1 MALSVLPSFSTCI
14 RRMSR
19 SSSDSSALSKT
30 AKFETKQLSG
40 PNCWACNTCSPHIC
54 RVVAQEDI
62 QVDFIPL
69 PSAARIYFIEFELR
83 DRERCRPSGR
93 GWFSCPA
100 PSTDSERL
108 QKFSTTKFG
117 GLYRRVF
124 LNDYLHGSL
133 LLLDFLRSFVTSKVW
148 HGNPVAP
155 FSPSFNVVDA
165 RIRRQLTQM
174 FDLYFGDESAIPIDQ
189 HLRDIYKL
197 DVQPASKRPR
207 DEEDD
212 SAGDLHKRL
221 KEKTVLAG
229 VKTGVPTGSG
239 TKFQAR
245 QEQFILR
252 PSTTA
257 SEVIQR
263 YASVLAASSSFLDE

>member
-1 MALSVLPSFSTCI
+1 MA
-14 RRMSR
+14 
-19 SSSDSSALSKT
+19 AL
-30 AKFETKQLSG
+30 G
-40 PNCWACNTCSPHIC
+40 
-54 RVVAQEDI
+54 
-62 QVDFIPL
+62 
-69 PSAARIYFIEFELR
+69 
-83 DRERCRPSGR
+83 
-93 GWFSCPA
+93 
-100 PSTDSERL
+100 
-108 QKFSTTKFG
+108 
-117 GLYRRVF
+117 
-124 LNDYLHGSL
+124 
-133 LLLDFLRSFVTSKVW
+133 
-148 HGNPVAP
+148 
-155 FSPSFNVVDA
+155 SPSFNVVDA